1 MKEKNSKDIINIKTY
16 SQQKGKELICQI
28 QNIKGKSDD
37 FNYEEELIISNIK
50 EKDDLTLVV
59 FHTIIQLDKTKIKYK
74 KLIIRIIKELQHDK
88 SIDIEITNDTELNI
102 NDFLILN
109 FLYYD
114 VFKVNE
120 QVYFFFIFLFNNFY
134 IYKIYEKEDNKLY
147 YEILNIKNNSNYKIE
162 ESNTHLLLGN
172 SIYNDNILEYAFLEK
187 PKNNF
192 LYLIFNLNSISIEN
206 NFVECKINI
215 RNLDKNIL
223 DKFKLKKF
231 WRGFNNDKFI
241 FIEGKKFYMIAKDQ
255 DDSRMQIYPF
265 EINYENT
272 KILPNKVT
280 FLVKILDK
288 TYIIVDMSKLGNFNK
303 NNQAIL
309 FIFEIYYDVEK
320 NIINTKIIQEI
331 YININSKDGN
341 FYSNLIST
349 NKLMIIDDQ
358 MIYYI
363 ILNNN
368 CLVDYVYLINKKD
381 PKILPRKY
389 NLNSDNEFIRLYIM
403 NSKKCCFSCTQI
415 NIKERE
421 NNYNNYKKKKIIDI
435 NLNNYNSY
443 INSSIKNHMNKL
455 IRENRVDFDKN
466 YNSIKINSNAQNEEI
481 DKSGNAIEKLSKI
494 AVEII
499 EDIPQEK
506 DASQYN
512 NINNE
517 NKKLIYNS
525 NISNNYINNS
535 VNENKWPTNIL
546 NYINNTN
553 QMYKNNNSMAQLN
566 LTQNNNQ
573 MNNGTYIQRL
583 NQYNQMNEMNK
594 MHIIDNSN
602 LIQNSMNNNYIPN
615 NQLYSN
621 INPNFFNQ
629 K

>member
-59 FHTIIQLDKTKIKYK
+59 FHKIIQLDKTKIKYK

-120 QVYFFFIFLFNNFY
+120 QVYFFFIFLFNNFF

-358 MIYYI
+358 MIVYI

-421 NNYNNYKKKKIIDI
+421 NNYNNNKKKKIIDI

-553 QMYKNNNSMAQLN
+553 KMYKNNN
-566 LTQNNNQ
+566 
-573 MNNGTYIQRL
+573 
-583 NQYNQMNEMNK
+583 
-594 MHIIDNSN
+594 
-602 LIQNSMNNNYIPN
+602 
-615 NQLYSN
+615 N
-621 INPNFFNQ
+621 IL
-629 K
+629 

>member
-59 FHTIIQLDKTKIKYK
+59 FHKIIQLDKTKIKYK

-358 MIYYI
+358 MIVYI

-389 NLNSDNEFIRLYIM
+389 NLNSDNVFIRLYIM

-421 NNYNNYKKKKIIDI
+421 NNYNNNKKKKIIDI

>member
-16 SQQKGKELICQI
+16 SQQKGKELIYQI

-59 FHTIIQLDKTKIKYK
+59 FHKIIQLDKTKIKYK

-368 CLVDYVYLINKKD
+368 CLVDYMYLINKKD

-421 NNYNNYKKKKIIDI
+421 NNTNNNKKKKIIDI
-435 NLNNYNSY
+435 NLYNYNSY

-573 MNNGTYIQRL
+573 MNNGMYIQRL
-583 NQYNQMNEMNK
+583 NQYNQMNENNK

>member
-59 FHTIIQLDKTKIKYK
+59 FHKIIQLDKTKIKYK

-192 LYLIFNLNSISIEN
+192 LYLIFNLNSINIEN

-320 NIINTKIIQEI
+320 NLINTKIIQEI

-421 NNYNNYKKKKIIDI
+421 NNYNNNKKKKIIDI

-525 NISNNYINNS
+525 NSSNNYINNS

>member
-59 FHTIIQLDKTKIKYK
+59 FHKIIQLDKTKIKYK

-192 LYLIFNLNSISIEN
+192 LYLIFNLNSINIEN

-358 MIYYI
+358 MIFYI

-421 NNYNNYKKKKIIDI
+421 NNYNNNKKKKIIDI

-443 INSSIKNHMNKL
+443 INSSIKNHINKL

-499 EDIPQEK
+499 EDIPKEK

-525 NISNNYINNS
+525 NISNTYKNNS

>member
-1 MKEKNSKDIINIKTY
+1 
-16 SQQKGKELICQI
+16 
-28 QNIKGKSDD
+28 
-37 FNYEEELIISNIK
+37 
-50 EKDDLTLVV
+50 
-59 FHTIIQLDKTKIKYK
+59 
-74 KLIIRIIKELQHDK
+74 
-88 SIDIEITNDTELNI
+88 
-102 NDFLILN
+102 
-109 FLYYD
+109 
-114 VFKVNE
+114 
-120 QVYFFFIFLFNNFY
+120 
-134 IYKIYEKEDNKLY
+134 
-147 YEILNIKNNSNYKIE
+147 
-162 ESNTHLLLGN
+162 
-172 SIYNDNILEYAFLEK
+172 
-187 PKNNF
+187 
-192 LYLIFNLNSISIEN
+192 
-206 NFVECKINI
+206 
-215 RNLDKNIL
+215 
-223 DKFKLKKF
+223 
-231 WRGFNNDKFI
+231 
-241 FIEGKKFYMIAKDQ
+241 
-255 DDSRMQIYPF
+255 
-265 EINYENT
+265 
-272 KILPNKVT
+272 
-280 FLVKILDK
+280 
-288 TYIIVDMSKLGNFNK
+288 
-303 NNQAIL
+303 
-309 FIFEIYYDVEK
+309 
-320 NIINTKIIQEI
+320 
-331 YININSKDGN
+331 
-341 FYSNLIST
+341 
-349 NKLMIIDDQ
+349 MIIDDQ

-421 NNYNNYKKKKIIDI
+421 NNYNNNKKKKIIDI

-573 MNNGTYIQRL
+573 MNDGTYIQRL

>member
-59 FHTIIQLDKTKIKYK
+59 FHKIIQLDKTKIKYK
-74 KLIIRIIKELQHDK
+74 KLIIRIIKGLQHDK

-114 VFKVNE
+114 IFKVNE
-120 QVYFFFIFLFNNFY
+120 QVYFFFIFLFNNFF

-358 MIYYI
+358 MIVYI

-421 NNYNNYKKKKIIDI
+421 NNTNNNKKKKIIDI

-553 QMYKNNNSMAQLN
+553 KMYKNNNSMAQLN

>member
-59 FHTIIQLDKTKIKYK
+59 FHKIIQLDKTKIKYK

-358 MIYYI
+358 MIVYI

-421 NNYNNYKKKKIIDI
+421 NNYNNNKKKKIIDI

>member
-16 SQQKGKELICQI
+16 SQQKGKELIYQI

-59 FHTIIQLDKTKIKYK
+59 FHKIIQLDKTKIKYK

-421 NNYNNYKKKKIIDI
+421 NNYNNNKKKKIIDI

>member
-16 SQQKGKELICQI
+16 SQQKGKELIYQI

-59 FHTIIQLDKTKIKYK
+59 FHKIIQLDKTKIKYK

-368 CLVDYVYLINKKD
+368 CLVDYMYLINKKD

-421 NNYNNYKKKKIIDI
+421 NNTNNNKKKKIIDI
-435 NLNNYNSY
+435 NLYNYNSY

>member
-59 FHTIIQLDKTKIKYK
+59 FHKIIQLDKTKIKYK

-114 VFKVNE
+114 IFKVNE
-120 QVYFFFIFLFNNFY
+120 QVYFFLIFLFNNFY

-192 LYLIFNLNSISIEN
+192 LYLIFNLNSINIEN

-320 NIINTKIIQEI
+320 NLINTKIIQEI

-421 NNYNNYKKKKIIDI
+421 NNYNNNKKKKIIDI

>member
-59 FHTIIQLDKTKIKYK
+59 FHKIIQLDKTKIKYK

-192 LYLIFNLNSISIEN
+192 LYLIFNLNSINIEN

-320 NIINTKIIQEI
+320 NLINTKIIQEI

-421 NNYNNYKKKKIIDI
+421 NNYNNNKKKKIIDI

-615 NQLYSN
+615 NQIYSN

>member
-59 FHTIIQLDKTKIKYK
+59 FHKIIQLDKTKIKYK

-134 IYKIYEKEDNKLY
+134 FYKIYEKEDNKLY

-358 MIYYI
+358 MIVYI

-368 CLVDYVYLINKKD
+368 CLVDYMYLINKKD

-421 NNYNNYKKKKIIDI
+421 NNTNNNKKKKIIDI
-435 NLNNYNSY
+435 NLYNYNSY

-455 IRENRVDFDKN
+455 IRENRVDFYKN
-466 YNSIKINSNAQNEEI
+466 YNPIKINSNVQNEEI

-525 NISNNYINNS
+525 NISNNYTNNS

-553 QMYKNNNSMAQLN
+553 LMCKNNNSMAQLN

-573 MNNGTYIQRL
+573 MNNDTYIQRL
-583 NQYNQMNEMNK
+583 NQYNLNK
-594 MHIIDNSN
+594 IHIIDNSN

-615 NQLYSN
+615 NQIYSN

>member
-59 FHTIIQLDKTKIKYK
+59 FHKIIQLDKTKIKYK

-120 QVYFFFIFLFNNFY
+120 QVYFFLIFLFNIFY

-358 MIYYI
+358 MIVYI
-363 ILNNN
+363 VLNNN

-421 NNYNNYKKKKIIDI
+421 NNTNNNKKKKIIDI

-615 NQLYSN
+615 KQLYSN
-621 INPNFFNQ
+621 INPNFFTQ

>member
-16 SQQKGKELICQI
+16 SQQKGKELIYQI
-28 QNIKGKSDD
+28 QNIKEKSDD

-59 FHTIIQLDKTKIKYK
+59 FHKIIQLDKTKIKYK
-74 KLIIRIIKELQHDK
+74 KLLIRIIKELQHDK

-120 QVYFFFIFLFNNFY
+120 QVYFFLIFLFNNFY

-147 YEILNIKNNSNYKIE
+147 NEILNIKNNSNYKIE

-192 LYLIFNLNSISIEN
+192 LYLIFNLNSINIEN

-272 KILPNKVT
+272 KILPNKIT

-368 CLVDYVYLINKKD
+368 CLVDYMYLINKKD

-421 NNYNNYKKKKIIDI
+421 NNTNNNKKKKIIDI

-553 QMYKNNNSMAQLN
+553 QMYKNKNSMAQLN

>member
-1 MKEKNSKDIINIKTY
+1 M
-16 SQQKGKELICQI
+16 
-28 QNIKGKSDD
+28 
-37 FNYEEELIISNIK
+37 
-50 EKDDLTLVV
+50 
-59 FHTIIQLDKTKIKYK
+59 
-74 KLIIRIIKELQHDK
+74 
-88 SIDIEITNDTELNI
+88 
-102 NDFLILN
+102 
-109 FLYYD
+109 
-114 VFKVNE
+114 
-120 QVYFFFIFLFNNFY
+120 
-134 IYKIYEKEDNKLY
+134 
-147 YEILNIKNNSNYKIE
+147 
-162 ESNTHLLLGN
+162 
-172 SIYNDNILEYAFLEK
+172 
-187 PKNNF
+187 
-192 LYLIFNLNSISIEN
+192 
-206 NFVECKINI
+206 
-215 RNLDKNIL
+215 

-368 CLVDYVYLINKKD
+368 CLVDYMYLINKKD

-421 NNYNNYKKKKIIDI
+421 NNYNNNKKKKIIDI

-553 QMYKNNNSMAQLN
+553 LMCKNNNSMAQLN

-573 MNNGTYIQRL
+573 MNDGTYIQRL

-621 INPNFFNQ
+621 IIPNFFNQ

>member
-59 FHTIIQLDKTKIKYK
+59 FHKIIQLDKTKIKYK

-358 MIYYI
+358 MIVYI
-363 ILNNN
+363 VLNNN

-421 NNYNNYKKKKIIDI
+421 NNTNNNKKKKIIDI

-621 INPNFFNQ
+621 INPNFFTQ

>member
-59 FHTIIQLDKTKIKYK
+59 FHKIIQLDKTKIKYK

-120 QVYFFFIFLFNNFY
+120 QVYFFLIFLFNNFY

-421 NNYNNYKKKKIIDI
+421 NNYNNNKKKKIIDI

-602 LIQNSMNNNYIPN
+602 LIKNSMNNNYIPN
-615 NQLYSN
+615 NQIYSN

>member
-59 FHTIIQLDKTKIKYK
+59 FHKIIQLDKTKIKYK

-358 MIYYI
+358 MIVYI

-368 CLVDYVYLINKKD
+368 CLVDYMYLINKKD

-421 NNYNNYKKKKIIDI
+421 NNYNNNKKKKIIDI

-553 QMYKNNNSMAQLN
+553 KMYKNNN
-566 LTQNNNQ
+566 
-573 MNNGTYIQRL
+573 
-583 NQYNQMNEMNK
+583 
-594 MHIIDNSN
+594 
-602 LIQNSMNNNYIPN
+602 
-615 NQLYSN
+615 N
-621 INPNFFNQ
+621 IL
-629 K
+629 

>member
-59 FHTIIQLDKTKIKYK
+59 FHKIIQLDKTKIKYK

-241 FIEGKKFYMIAKDQ
+241 FIEGKKFFMIAKDQ
-255 DDSRMQIYPF
+255 DDSRILIYPF

-368 CLVDYVYLINKKD
+368 CLVDYMYLINKKD

-421 NNYNNYKKKKIIDI
+421 NNYNNNKKKKIIDI

>member
-59 FHTIIQLDKTKIKYK
+59 FHKIIQLDKTKIKYK

-114 VFKVNE
+114 IFKVNE

-421 NNYNNYKKKKIIDI
+421 NNYNNNKKKKIIDI

>member
-16 SQQKGKELICQI
+16 SQQKGKELIYQI

-59 FHTIIQLDKTKIKYK
+59 FHKIIQLDKTKIKYK

-114 VFKVNE
+114 IFKVNE

-192 LYLIFNLNSISIEN
+192 LYLIFNLNSINIEN

-421 NNYNNYKKKKIIDI
+421 NNYNNNKKKKIIDI

-466 YNSIKINSNAQNEEI
+466 YSSIKINSNAQNEEI

-525 NISNNYINNS
+525 NISNNYTNNS

-553 QMYKNNNSMAQLN
+553 LMCKNNNSMAQLN

>member
-16 SQQKGKELICQI
+16 SQQKGKELIYQI

-59 FHTIIQLDKTKIKYK
+59 FHKIIQLDKTKIKYK

-192 LYLIFNLNSISIEN
+192 LYLIFNLNSINIEN

-421 NNYNNYKKKKIIDI
+421 NNYNNNKKKKIIDI

-455 IRENRVDFDKN
+455 IRENRVDFYKN
-466 YNSIKINSNAQNEEI
+466 YNPIKINSNVQNEEI

-525 NISNNYINNS
+525 NISNNYTNNS

-553 QMYKNNNSMAQLN
+553 LMCKNNNSMAQLN

>member
-16 SQQKGKELICQI
+16 SQQKGKELIYQI

-59 FHTIIQLDKTKIKYK
+59 FHKIIQLDKTKIKYK

-192 LYLIFNLNSISIEN
+192 LYLIFNLNSINIEN

-421 NNYNNYKKKKIIDI
+421 NNYNNNKKKKIIDI

>member
-59 FHTIIQLDKTKIKYK
+59 FHKIIQLDKTKIKYK

-120 QVYFFFIFLFNNFY
+120 QVYFFLIFLFNNFY

-172 SIYNDNILEYAFLEK
+172 SIYKDNILEYAFLEK

-192 LYLIFNLNSISIEN
+192 LYLIFNLNSINIEN

-421 NNYNNYKKKKIIDI
+421 NNYNNNKKKKIIDI

>member
-59 FHTIIQLDKTKIKYK
+59 FHKIIQLDKTKIKYK

-114 VFKVNE
+114 IFKVNE

-358 MIYYI
+358 MIVYI

-421 NNYNNYKKKKIIDI
+421 NNTNNNKKKKIIDI
-435 NLNNYNSY
+435 NLYNYNSY

-553 QMYKNNNSMAQLN
+553 QIYKNNNSMAQLN

>member
-16 SQQKGKELICQI
+16 SPQKGKESIYPI

-59 FHTIIQLDKTKIKYK
+59 FHKIIQLDKTKIKYK

-120 QVYFFFIFLFNNFY
+120 QVYFFLIFLFNNFY

-421 NNYNNYKKKKIIDI
+421 NNYNNNKKKKIIDI
-435 NLNNYNSY
+435 NLYNYNSY

-602 LIQNSMNNNYIPN
+602 LIKNSMNNNYIPN
-615 NQLYSN
+615 NQIYSN

>member
-16 SQQKGKELICQI
+16 SQQKGKELIYQI

-59 FHTIIQLDKTKIKYK
+59 FHKIIQLDKTKIKYK

-120 QVYFFFIFLFNNFY
+120 QFYFFFIFLFNNFY

-421 NNYNNYKKKKIIDI
+421 NNYNNNKKKKIIDI

>member
-16 SQQKGKELICQI
+16 SQQKGKELIYQI

-59 FHTIIQLDKTKIKYK
+59 FHKIIQLDKTKIKYK

-421 NNYNNYKKKKIIDI
+421 NNTNNNKKKKIIDI

>member
-16 SQQKGKELICQI
+16 SQQKGKELIYQI

-59 FHTIIQLDKTKIKYK
+59 FHKIIQLDKTKIKYK

-368 CLVDYVYLINKKD
+368 CLVDYMYLINKKD

-421 NNYNNYKKKKIIDI
+421 NNTNNNKKKKIIDI
-435 NLNNYNSY
+435 NLYNYNSY

-573 MNNGTYIQRL
+573 MNNGMYIQRL

>member
-16 SQQKGKELICQI
+16 SQQKGKELIYQI

-59 FHTIIQLDKTKIKYK
+59 FHKIIQLDKTKIKYK

-114 VFKVNE
+114 IFKVNE

-192 LYLIFNLNSISIEN
+192 LYLIFNLNSINIEN

-421 NNYNNYKKKKIIDI
+421 NNYNNNKKKKIIDI

-455 IRENRVDFDKN
+455 IRENRVDFYKN
-466 YNSIKINSNAQNEEI
+466 YNPIKINSNVQNEEI

-525 NISNNYINNS
+525 NISNNYTNNS

-553 QMYKNNNSMAQLN
+553 LMCKNNNSMAQLN

-573 MNNGTYIQRL
+573 MNNDTYIQRL

-615 NQLYSN
+615 KQLYSN